1 MLREAEGFLELEL
14 PRQALKCLDALGDF
28 GTFRGQCSFLRGEAL
43 RQLGDCEEAIES
55 LCDAADRSPSN
66 VRVWTALAWCYK
78 HSDRLPLAIAA
89 LEHAR
94 DSNPKAALVHYD
106 LACYLSL
113 AGDKRRALVSLG
125 AAIDLDG
132 HLRERVTAEADFDAL
147 RSDPDFQALLS
158 ATV

>member
-14 PRQALKCLDALGDF
+14 PRQALKCLDAVSDF
-28 GTFRGQCSFLRGEAL
+28 GTFRGQCSYLRGEAL
-43 RQLGDCEEAIES
+43 RQLGQHEEAIEA

-66 VRVWTALAWCYK
+66 IRVWTALAWCYK

-94 DSNPKAALVHYD
+94 ETNPRSAVVHYD
-106 LACYLSL
+106 LACSLSL
-113 AGDKRRALVSLG
+113 AGDRRRALESLG
-125 AAIDLDG
+125 MAIDLDG
-132 HLRERVTAEADFDAL
+132 QLRERVPGERDFDPL
-147 RSDPDFQALLS
+147 RSDPEFQALLS